1 MALWSRGAVKRM
13 PSVALWRRSAVK
25 RIPSV
30 ALYGAV
36 EP

>member
-36 EP
+36 AP